1 MNDESIQV
9 YLPPIVVAAACSS
22 ERQEKQDVNKLT
34 TDIDTFVGGAVE
46 RQKIPGMTILATRN
60 DSIIYSRAFGV
71 RSLDTNEPMK
81 ITNVFH
87 WASVSKTFVATAIMQ
102 LREEGKISLDEKIT
116 TYLPYFRQKDAFYK
130 DITIRQML
138 NHTSGIGDVEDYEW
152 DKPQHDDGALE
163 RFVRSVA
170 DDKMLFAPGTDFSYS
185 NTAFETLGDVI
196 AKVSGM
202 SFEDYMRKN
211 IFDPLEM
218 NTSSFFY
225 NEIPDSLRVNGH
237 VWVAKPM
244 TSDVYPYNR
253 MHAPS
258 STLNSNVVEMSHYA
272 LAHLN
277 RGEYK
282 GNRIL
287 SDSSYNLLWTNS
299 VNLEGKAKVGISWF
313 IEDRHGVKM
322 VSHSGGDTGFR
333 SYFLLV
339 PEKNIAVMMVSN
351 YEAFRPIDFAYG
363 VLDIILGE
371 EPVAATRPI
380 GLEFAEIMKEQGIEK
395 AKEFYRM
402 TSNDSTRRQYY
413 RWDEDAFG
421 HAGYTLLDKNMFNE
435 AIELFK
441 FNLEQFPTSGH
452 AYAHL
457 ANAYLKAG
465 NNDLAKL
472 NFTRAAELVPDEE
485 YYKEMLAKLSGKK

>member
-1 MNDESIQV
+1 MKISRLIS
-9 YLPPIVVAAACSS
+9 LLLIITAACSS
-22 ERQEKQDVNKLT
+22 EGQQKQDVNKLT
-34 TDIDTFVGGAVE
+34 TEIDKYVGEAIE

-71 RSLDTNEPMK
+71 SSLDTSEPMK

-102 LREEGKISLDEKIT
+102 LREQGKINLDEKIT
-116 TYLPYFRQKDAFYK
+116 TYLPYFKQKDAFYK
-130 DITIRQML
+130 DITLRQML

-152 DKPQHDDGALE
+152 DKPQHDDAALE

-170 DDKMLFAPGTDFSYS
+170 DDKMLFAPGKDFSYS

-196 AKVSGM
+196 AKVSGV
-202 SFEDYMRKN
+202 SFEDYMKRN
-211 IFDPLEM
+211 IFEPLEM
-218 NTSSFFY
+218 NASSFFY
-225 NEIPDSLRVNGH
+225 KDIPDSLRVSGH
-237 VWVAKPM
+237 VWAMKPI

-272 LAHLN
+272 IAHLH

-282 GNRIL
+282 GKRIL

-299 VNLEGKAKVGISWF
+299 VNLEGKPKVGISWF
-313 IEDRHGVKM
+313 MEDRHGVKT

-339 PEKNIAVMMVSN
+339 PERNISVMMVSN

-371 EPVAATRPI
+371 EPVTSTRQI

-395 AKEFYRM
+395 AKEFYRT
-402 TSNDSTRRQYY
+402 TSSDSIQRRYY

-421 HAGYTLLDKNMFNE
+421 QAGYTLLDRNMFPE

-441 FNLEQFPTSGH
+441 FNLEQFPNSGQ
-452 AYAHL
+452 AYGHM
-457 ANAYLKAG
+457 ANAYLRAG

-472 NFTRAAELVPDEE
+472 NFTKAAELVPEEE
-485 YYKEMLAKLSGKK
+485 YYKEELAKISRTK

>member
-1 MNDESIQV
+1 MKLSKIISI
-9 YLPPIVVAAACSS
+9 LLIIAACSS
-22 ERQEKQDVNKLT
+22 VGQQEQNGNKLT
-34 TDIDTFVGGAVE
+34 ADIDIFVGQAFE
-46 RQKIPGMTILATRN
+46 RLKIPGMTILATRN

-71 RSLDTNEPMK
+71 RGLDTKEPMK
-81 ITNVFH
+81 ITSVFH

-102 LREEGKISLDEKIT
+102 LREQGKINLDEKIT

-130 DITIRQML
+130 DITLRQML
-138 NHTSGIGDVEDYEW
+138 NHTSGIGDVDDYEW

-163 RFVRSVA
+163 RFVRSIA
-170 DDKMLFAPGTDFSYS
+170 DDKMLFEPGEDFSYS
-185 NTAFETLGDVI
+185 NTAFETLGDLI

-202 SFEDYMRKN
+202 SFEDYMRQN
-211 IFDPLEM
+211 IFEPLEM
-218 NTSSFFY
+218 NASSFFY
-225 NEIPDSLRVNGH
+225 KEIPDSLRVSGH
-237 VWVAKPM
+237 VWAMKPI
-244 TSDVYPYNR
+244 TSEVYPYNR

-272 LAHLN
+272 IAHLH

-282 GNRIL
+282 GKRIL

-299 VNLEGKAKVGISWF
+299 VNLEGKPNVGISWF
-313 IEDRHGVKM
+313 IEDRHGVKT

-339 PEKNIAVMMVSN
+339 PERNISVMMVSN

-363 VLDIILGE
+363 VLDIILDE
-371 EPVAATRPI
+371 EPVTATRQI
-380 GLEFAEIMKEQGIEK
+380 GLEFAEIMNEQGIEK
-395 AKEFYRM
+395 AKEFYKK
-402 TSNDSTRRQYY
+402 TSGDSIQRQYY

-421 HAGYTLLDKNMFNE
+421 YAGYTLLDRKKFPE

-441 FNLEQFPTSGH
+441 FNLEQFPYSGY

-457 ANAYLKAG
+457 ANAYMRAG

-472 NFTRAAELVPDEE
+472 NFTRAAELAPEEE
-485 YYKEMLAKLSGKK
+485 YYKEMLVKLSGTK